1 MTAKR
6 IFIGFAIWSLVLL
19 AWPSASAEIRASV
32 DPSIVEEMESVRVT
46 LRVEGTN
53 QTEKLD
59 LTAFEQDFEV
69 LGTNTSSRF
78 RNING
83 QVQSWVEYHINL
95 RPRRAGELE
104 IPSLRI
110 GNQQSR
116 ALMIT
121 VRALAAEVKE
131 AIERMIFFETDIAPN
146 PVYVQA
152 QTVLT
157 RRLYYSSGVQI
168 YSDLPEVP
176 AIADAVVIAVGET
189 ATSTVVRDGQRYG
202 VYEQRYAIFPEKSGE
217 LRIPEISVTSSVRL
231 RTKGRTRRSGIR
243 VSTDELIV
251 DVKPIPAEYPAD
263 QPWLSGRDVSLS
275 EIWEPTDPSFE
286 VGEPVRRTLTIEVAG
301 NTGSSIPPIA
311 MQLPDLMF
319 KQYPEPERLHDNNG
333 GTEILGSREQTYS
346 IIPIAPGVVTVPDLR
361 LTWWDTVDERL
372 RESVLPGR
380 TVTVIGDPAVTQTP
394 VPGSSLEVDLTPT
407 TTQPPPDSAATYPLW
422 LVSLTLFGFIGWFT
436 TYLVARHKRS
446 APSKPSSST
455 ATRPVAANVAPNTL
469 RTLRSAAKDGE
480 VSAMRAAFI
489 AHLSAVW
496 QTGPA
501 ETVRRIEQFAQG
513 HELMTAL
520 NRALYSDGERVEI
533 SRKQLLDTAAAL
545 SRATTLKARNE
556 LPELY
561 PSSA

>member
-1 MTAKR
+1 MAER
-6 IFIGFAIWSLVLL
+6 ISIGFAIWSVCVL
-19 AWPSASAEIRASV
+19 AWPASASAEIRASV
-32 DPSIVEEMESVRVT
+32 DPSVVEEMESVRVT
-46 LRVEGTN
+46 LRVEGSN
-53 QTEKLD
+53 KTENLD
-59 LTAFEQDFEV
+59 LTALERDFEV
-69 LGTNTSSRF
+69 LGTNTSSQF
-78 RNING
+78 RSING

-104 IPSLRI
+104 IPSLKI

-116 ALMIT
+116 ALTIT
-121 VRALAAEVKE
+121 VRALEQDVKE
-131 AIERMIFFETDIAPN
+131 AIERMIFFETDITPN

-168 YSDLPEVP
+168 YSDLPDVP
-176 AIADAVVIAVGET
+176 TITDAVVIAVGET

-231 RTKGRTRRSGIR
+231 RTRGRTRRSGIR
-243 VSTDELIV
+243 VSTDELVV
-251 DVKPIPAEYPAD
+251 DVKPIPAEYPID
-263 QPWLSGRDVSLS
+263 QPWLSGKDVSLR

-286 VGEPVRRTLTIEVAG
+286 VGEPVRRTLTVEVVG

-319 KQYPEPERLHDNNG
+319 KQYPEPERLRDNNG
-333 GTEILGSREQTYS
+333 DTEILGSREQTYS

-361 LTWWDTVDERL
+361 LTWWDTVHERL

-380 TVTVIGDPAVTQTP
+380 TVTVIGEPAVKPTTVAQ
-394 VPGSSLEVDLTPT
+394 SSLEVDSTPI
-407 TTQPPPDSAATYPLW
+407 TTQPPSDSEAAYPLW
-422 LVSLTLFGFIGWFT
+422 LVSLTLFGFVGWFT
-436 TYLVARHKRS
+436 TYLVTSRKR
-446 APSKPSSST
+446 SKPSTST
-455 ATRPVAANVAPNTL
+455 ATRPVAANVASNTL
-469 RTLRSAAKDGE
+469 RALRAAVRNGE
-480 VSAMRAAFI
+480 VGAMRAAFI

-501 ETVRRIEQFAQG
+501 ETVRHIEQSADG

-533 SRKQLLDTAAAL
+533 SGKQLLDTAAAL
-545 SRATTLKARNE
+545 SRATTAKDSND